1 MSRQFKFQQ
10 NPTRITGT
18 LCEDQ
23 YTYFII
29 FRSVLLRIGN
39 VLDKIVKNIKTQFI
53 FSNLFENRA
62 FYETIWGERQYFISR
77 ETARYNETRFSRSSC
92 MLPKATITQPDYVT
106 HFFSNTK
113 IVTRI
118 LLNSTLYGHR
128 LVLFCLMRLT
138 ANRTEVLE
146 PYPASMCVRHNSEAR
161 LQIFQPKPTEFQL
174 PFILLRTKPNPFK
187 SNPAYRTVIAF
198 RFIHKFQQNELL
210 ENILERKVFD
220 KLQR

>member
-1 MSRQFKFQQ
+1 
-10 NPTRITGT
+10 
-18 LCEDQ
+18 
-23 YTYFII
+23 
-29 FRSVLLRIGN
+29 
-39 VLDKIVKNIKTQFI
+39 
-53 FSNLFENRA
+53 
-62 FYETIWGERQYFISR
+62 
-77 ETARYNETRFSRSSC
+77 